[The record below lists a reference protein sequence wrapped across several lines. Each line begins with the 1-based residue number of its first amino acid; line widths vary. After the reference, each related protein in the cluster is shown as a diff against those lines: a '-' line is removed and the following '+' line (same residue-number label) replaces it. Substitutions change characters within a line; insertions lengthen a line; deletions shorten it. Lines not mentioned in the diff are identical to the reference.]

1 MASAVVV
8 KLENVWKT
16 YRMGDETIN
25 ALRGATLEIRK
36 GEFFAIQGPSG
47 SGKSTAM
54 HIIGALDAPDRGS
67 VYIRGRN
74 VSTLSEDELAE
85 LRGKM
90 VGFIFQQFNLV
101 PALTAFENIMLPMV
115 FQGTPEMERE
125 RKATELLKEVE
136 LLNRKDHRPNQLS
149 GGQQQRVA
157 IARAL
162 ANDPEMIL
170 ADEPTGNLDSSTG
183 RKIFELLKKLHGKGK
198 TVVVITHDDRIA
210 REAETIAYIK
220 DGAIIKVKRN

>member
-1 MASAVVV
+1 MAAAV

-25 ALRGATLEIRK
+25 ALRGASLEIKK

-67 VYIRGRN
+67 VYIQGRN

-85 LRGKM
+85 MRGKT

-101 PALTAFENIMLPMV
+101 PTLTAMENIMLPMI
-115 FQGTPEMERE
+115 FQGKSEDERE
-125 RKATELLKEVE
+125 KKAVELLGEVE
-136 LLNRKDHRPNQLS
+136 LLNRKGHRPSQLS

-162 ANDPEMIL
+162 ANDPEVIL
-170 ADEPTGNLDSSTG
+170 ADEPTGNLDSGTG
-183 RKIFELLKKLHGKGK
+183 RKIFGMLKKLHDKGK

-210 REAETIAYIK
+210 GEAETIAYIK
-220 DGAIIKVKRN
+220 DGTIIKIKKN